1 MELLLL
7 TRRPDGLWEALAR
20 PSRRLR
26 PGVVID
32 LDGLSAAVVAG
43 PATGVV
49 TIDLAAHD
57 VEAAIAAAGVVP
69 LPPYFKGTLD
79 DSSRY
84 QTMFARS
91 TGSAAAPTAG
101 LHFDAAMLRRLDDMG
116 VERACVTLH
125 VGAGTFQPVRTENLD
140 EHRMHAEQVE
150 VGEETCAAIEAARAR
165 AGRVIAV
172 GTTVVRSLESAWRD
186 GAVRPFRSDTR
197 LFIRPGYRFRAMDA
211 LLTNF
216 HLPESTL
223 LMLVSAFAGTE
234 HVLAA
239 YRHAVRERYR
249 FFSYGDAM
257 FATAQPG
264 AA

>member
-1 MELLLL
+1 VELLLL

-101 LHFDAAMLRRLDDMG
+101 LHFTPAVVDGLRRSG
-116 VERACVTLH
+116 VALASVDLH
-125 VGAGTFQPVRTENLD
+125 VGIDTFRPITAPEIEDHEMHSEWCAIPESTAQAISGVR
-140 EHRMHAEQVE
+140 RS
-150 VGEETCAAIEAARAR
+150 G
-165 AGRVIAV
+165 GRVVAI
-172 GTTVVRSLESAWRD
+172 GTTVVRALESFANDDGTVRAGEAHTDLFLKPGNSFRVVNALVTNFHVPGSTLVVLVAAFMGERWRE
-186 GAVRPFRSDTR
+186 AYRVALER
-197 LFIRPGYRFRAMDA
+197 GYRF
-211 LLTNF
+211 LSF
-216 HLPESTL
+216 
-223 LMLVSAFAGTE
+223 
-234 HVLAA
+234 
-239 YRHAVRERYR
+239 
-249 FFSYGDAM
+249 GDAM
-257 FATAQPG
+257 FAER
-264 AA
+264 